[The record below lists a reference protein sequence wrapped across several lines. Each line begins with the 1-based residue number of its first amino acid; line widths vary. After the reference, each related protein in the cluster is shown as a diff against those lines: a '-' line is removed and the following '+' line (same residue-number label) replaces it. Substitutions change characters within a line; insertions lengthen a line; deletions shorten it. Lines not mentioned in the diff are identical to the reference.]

1 MKTYELQGFGLDNL
15 RLVERPVPVPGPGEA
30 LIRMRAVTLN
40 PRDLGV
46 IDGFY
51 FPDLRF
57 PFVPVSDGVGEIV
70 ELGPG
75 TGRFRV
81 GDRVAGTFAQGWNA
95 GDPPIGWHTRSLGGP
110 LDGMLAEYVVL
121 PENGLVRVPEHL
133 TDAEAAALPIA
144 GLTAWQAVA
153 EVGRVRAG
161 EAVVVQGTGGVSV
174 FALQFAKLHG
184 ARVFVVSGSAEKLK
198 RALQLGADAGVL
210 HTEEPEWD
218 RRVLEWTDGRGA
230 DLVVDIGGSATLG
243 RSVAAIR
250 PGGTVCLIGIM
261 SGAAA
266 DGLQLVPT
274 FLKRARLQGINVGSR
289 DMFEA
294 MNRAIAANGLRP
306 VIDRVYSF
314 DRAIDALKALGEGRH
329 FGKIAIEFG
338 SPQAGN
344 SPVSA

>member
-1 MKTYELQGFGLDNL
+1 MKVYELQGFGLDKL
-15 RLVERPVPVPGPGEA
+15 RLAGRPVPVPGPGEA
-30 LIRMRAVTLN
+30 LIRIRAVSLN

-51 FPDLRF
+51 FPDLAF
-57 PFVPVSDGVGEIV
+57 PVIPVSDGVGEIV

-75 TGRFRV
+75 VSRFRV
-81 GDRVAGTFAQGWNA
+81 GDRVAGTFAQGWIT
-95 GDPPIGWHTRSLGGP
+95 GDPPIGWQNRGLGAP
-110 LDGMLAEYVVL
+110 LDGVLAEYVVL
-121 PENGLVRVPEHL
+121 PEYGIVRVPDHL

-144 GLTAWQAVA
+144 GLTAWQAIA

-161 EAVVVQGTGGVSV
+161 DAVVVQGTGGVSI

-184 ARVFVVSGSAEKLK
+184 ARVFVVSGSAEKLG

-210 HTEEPEWD
+210 YTEEPDWD
-218 RRVLEWTDGRGA
+218 RNVIEWTDGRGA
-230 DLVVDIGGSATLG
+230 DLVVDIGGAETLG

-261 SGAAA
+261 SGSAA

-294 MNRAIAANGLRP
+294 MNRAIAASGLRP
-306 VIDRVYSF
+306 VIDRVYPF
-314 DRAIDALKALGEGRH
+314 NQAIDALKALGEGRH
-329 FGKIAIEFG
+329 FGKIGIVF
-338 SPQAGN
+338 
-344 SPVSA
+344 

>member
-1 MKTYELQGFGLDNL
+1 MKAYELQGYGLDNL

-30 LIRMRAVTLN
+30 LIRMRAATLN

-51 FPDLRF
+51 FPDLKF
-57 PFVPVSDGVGEIV
+57 PVIPVSDGVGEIV

-75 TGRFRV
+75 AQRFRV
-81 GDRVAGTFAQGWNA
+81 GDRVAGTFAQGWIN
-95 GDPPIGWHTRSLGGP
+95 GDPPIGWHNRSLGAP
-110 LDGMLAEYVVL
+110 LDGVLAEYVVL
-121 PENGLVRVPEHL
+121 PESGIVRVPPHL

-144 GLTAWQAVA
+144 GLTAWQAIA

-161 EAVVVQGTGGVSV
+161 DAVVVQGTGGVSV

-184 ARVFVVSGSAEKLK
+184 ARVFVVSGSAEKLG

-210 HTEEPEWD
+210 YTEEPDWD
-218 RRVLEWTDGRGA
+218 RNVIEWTDGRGA
-230 DLVVDIGGSATLG
+230 DLVVDIGGAATLN

-250 PGGTVCLIGIM
+250 PGGAVCLIGIM
-261 SGAAA
+261 SGSAAE
-266 DGLQLVPT
+266 GLQLVPT

-289 DMFEA
+289 EMFEA

-306 VIDRVYSF
+306 VIDSVYSF
-314 DRAIDALKALGEGRH
+314 DQAIAAFAKLGEGRH
-329 FGKIAIEFG
+329 FGKIAIAF
-338 SPQAGN
+338 
-344 SPVSA
+344 